1 LHVRFRA
8 LRRNACGNLGPMV
21 GASPK
26 DRQRALALSDKA
38 WSLGD
43 PDSRPGTAAI
53 ATMRAIWLL
62 ERVLILD
69 PKTSSAAE
77 AEKALA
83 LARPPA
89 KDPEDIRRANHER
102 YTA

>member
-1 LHVRFRA
+1 
-8 LRRNACGNLGPMV
+8 MV

-43 PDSRPGTAAI
+43 PESYFSLGRASSRPGTAAI

-69 PKTSSAAE
+69 LTTPSVAE

-83 LARPPA
+83 LALSPA
-89 KDPEDIRRANHER
+89 KDRETTPASKP
-102 YTA
+102 